1 MEKGLVT
8 ADGEEPPGPAW
19 DFIRTPPGSWEVC
32 SGQVGVGGE
41 DISFEAALILGTP
54 GFPVPSIQR
63 SIFTCLLCYMRS
75 LVKLSL
81 LFCMNSKL

>member
-8 ADGEEPPGPAW
+8 DDGEEPPGPAW

-63 SIFTCLLCYMRS
+63 SQSSPKIYLLLRAWS
-75 LVKLSL
+75 QAL
-81 LFCMNSKL
+81 